1 MFHFQTLDVYKCA
14 VAVLPLGYA
23 LAALADGELASQ
35 LRRAALSL
43 NLNIAEGTGRFGKD
57 ERRFLVIARGSARE
71 CAAVLDAIQVVGLA
85 DPRIHDGHTLL
96 VRIVSMLTKMIGEV
110 AAYAY
115 AYAYAYAGSTQL
127 SLGVN
132 AKLTRRTERSNVMA

>member
-23 LAALADGELASQ
+23 LAALGDGELASQ

-57 ERRFLVIARGSARE
+57 ERRFPHLAGAHR
-71 CAAVLDAIQVVGLA
+71 LDAHE
-85 DPRIHDGHTLL
+85 DDRMKSPPTPTPTPTL
-96 VRIVSMLTKMIGEV
+96 TP
-110 AAYAY
+110 
-115 AYAYAYAGSTQL
+115 TPDQP
-127 SLGVN
+127 N
-132 AKLTRRTERSNVMA
+132 